1 MSQNAEPF
9 SEGFKFAPNVTRVY
23 EVVAFEKRQ
32 VQLTTKA
39 K

>member
-1 MSQNAEPF
+1 MVAA
-9 SEGFKFAPNVTRVY
+9 GLLVTLSVY

-32 VQLTTKA
+32 VQLITTA

>member
-1 MSQNAEPF
+1 MLPCYLSDCHDT
-9 SEGFKFAPNVTRVY
+9 FAYERYSVY

-32 VQLTTKA
+32 VQLNTKV

>member
-1 MSQNAEPF
+1 METAFVIKLQATLS
-9 SEGFKFAPNVTRVY
+9 VY